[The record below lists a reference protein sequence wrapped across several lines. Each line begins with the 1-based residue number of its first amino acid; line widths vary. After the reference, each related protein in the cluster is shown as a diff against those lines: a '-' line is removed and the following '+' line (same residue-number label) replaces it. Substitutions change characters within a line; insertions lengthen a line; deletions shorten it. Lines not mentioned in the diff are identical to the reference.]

1 MSVKFKIFLIVI
13 SAVSLVYITTV
24 WFVLNNVYNM
34 GQMFLP
40 ISMIIFLFYL
50 SSIGSGSFLFRAN
63 KKRPQDLI
71 RASMGVTTIKFFINI
86 GILIIFIMLNKAN
99 IKMIIA
105 VFFITY
111 VIYTILEKVLVI
123 NGLQKKEQ

>member
-1 MSVKFKIFLIVI
+1 MSAKFKKFLIVI
-13 SAVSLVYITTV
+13 TAVSLVYIAAV
-24 WFVLNNVYNM
+24 WFVLNDVYNM

-40 ISMIIFLFYL
+40 LSIIIFLFYL
-50 SSIGSGSFLFRAN
+50 SSVGSSSFLFRAN

-86 GILIIFIMLNKAN
+86 GILIVFIMLNKAN
-99 IKMIIA
+99 MKMIIA

-123 NGLQKKEQ
+123 NGLQKKES